1 MWKEFKE
8 FALKGNVLD
17 MAVGVVVGGAFS
29 QIVTSLVNDVI
40 MPVMGLLTGGAD
52 FKTLKIVLSP
62 SVVENGVV
70 VKAESALMYGNF
82 LQNVVDFLIIAMS
95 IFLFVKLINKMRNL
109 RARKEEIAEQLAAE
123 QAAPKGPSSE
133 ELLTEIRDLLRAQHG
148 TDPGQA

>member
-62 SVVENGVV
+62 AVVENGVV

-123 QAAPKGPSSE
+123 QVAPKGPSSE

>member
-40 MPVMGLLTGGAD
+40 MSVMGLLTGGAD

-62 SVVENGVV
+62 AVVENGVV

-109 RARKEEIAEQLAAE
+109 RARKEEIAERLAAE

>member
-62 SVVENGVV
+62 AVVENGIV

-109 RARKEEIAEQLAAE
+109 RARKEEIAEQLSAE

>member
-62 SVVENGVV
+62 AVVENGVV

>member
-62 SVVENGVV
+62 AVVENGVV

-109 RARKEEIAEQLAAE
+109 RARKEEIAERLAAE

>member
-17 MAVGVVVGGAFS
+17 VAVGVVVGGAFS

-40 MPVMGLLTGGAD
+40 MPIMGLLTGGAD

-62 SVVENGVV
+62 AVVENGVV

>member
-40 MPVMGLLTGGAD
+40 MPIMGLLTGGAD

-62 SVVENGVV
+62 AVVENGVV

>member
-1 MWKEFKE
+1 MCW
-8 FALKGNVLD
+8 
-17 MAVGVVVGGAFS
+17 
-29 QIVTSLVNDVI
+29 I
-40 MPVMGLLTGGAD
+40 
-52 FKTLKIVLSP
+52 
-62 SVVENGVV
+62 
-70 VKAESALMYGNF
+70 

-109 RARKEEIAEQLAAE
+109 RARKEEIAERLAAE

>member
-62 SVVENGVV
+62 AVVENGVV

-109 RARKEEIAEQLAAE
+109 RARKEEMC
-123 QAAPKGPSSE
+123 
-133 ELLTEIRDLLRAQHG
+133 IRDRSRPTA
-148 TDPGQA
+148 TSSA